1 LLDWL
6 LDQAEQNVP
15 EALRGAS
22 VPVAWMGRTS
32 TDDKQDPTLPLPRQL
47 DLTRG
52 ALPDGFVIVAKFYD
66 VESGRTAPRHRGRGH
81 AHELLDIPIARD
93 GSITDLLSEARQ
105 SDRRFV
111 AVVCESSTASPAA
124 HTWTHCGRFNGAR
137 NRTHLHATP
146 TADGGRRCRRPLL
159 PL

>member
-6 LDQAEQNVP
+6 LDQAEQNLP

-66 VESGRTAPRHRGRGH
+66 VESGRTALRHRGRGH

-111 AVVCESSTASPAA
+111 AVVWESIDRVARGTYLDLLQAVQRRAKSDSPSRDADSRRRATLPAA
-124 HTWTHCGRFNGAR
+124 A
-137 NRTHLHATP
+137 LA
-146 TADGGRRCRRPLL
+146 L
-159 PL
+159 